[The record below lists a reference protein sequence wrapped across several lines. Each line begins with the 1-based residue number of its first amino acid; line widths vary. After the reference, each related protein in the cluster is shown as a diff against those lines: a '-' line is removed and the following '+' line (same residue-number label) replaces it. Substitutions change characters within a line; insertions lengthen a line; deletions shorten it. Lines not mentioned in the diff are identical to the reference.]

1 MEKFLQG
8 FSAERWLRMCDTD
21 GAGATNT
28 VNQDGQKTPTTDEN
42 KQIEQDKLKTFLQEK
57 CNSLAA
63 RDINSFV
70 ALFKKV
76 PKTSCR
82 PMATYSVDERRHQC
96 MDSFGGW

>member
-1 MEKFLQG
+1 MLK
-8 FSAERWLRMCDTD
+8 LRLFPLMDAD
-21 GAGATNT
+21 GAGVGDAGVANT

-63 RDINSFV
+63 QDINSFV
-70 ALFKKV
+70 ALFEKV

-82 PMATYSVDERRHQC
+82 PMATYSV
-96 MDSFGGW
+96 